1 MADHIKLLDQLDTAF
16 GWSAVSFRLTKPW
29 RNNATEVTAAIDKQI
44 EAYQQ
49 RQAER
54 KGPAQ

>member
-16 GWSAVSFRLTKPW
+16 GWSAVAFRLPKPW
-29 RNNATEVTAAIDKQI
+29 RNNAAEVAEAIDKQI
-44 EAYQQ
+44 EAYLQ

-54 KGPAQ
+54 KGPMQ